1 MKTIKELGKPTK
13 ETEMLRIWDKGKD
26 KECKKDYEDKGFMID
41 LGDGIEMKAIGF
53 TEVRKK
59 DTNELMFAYKFK
71 HEAQFILYYIPK
83 ENQEIKKTM
92 KMLKLIASQIN
103 YELQDLKENMKSMKA
118 EIKIM
123 KKNDN

>member
-26 KECKKDYEDKGFMID
+26 KECKKDYKGFMID
-41 LGDGIEMKAIGF
+41 LGDGIEMKAIDF
-53 TEVRKK
+53 TEMRDKK
-59 DTNELMFAYKFK
+59 TNELVFAYKFK

-83 ENQEIKKTM
+83 ENKEIEKIM
-92 KMLKLIASQIN
+92 EFLKIIASQIN
-103 YELQDLKENMKSMKA
+103 YGLQDLKENMKSMKA

>member
-13 ETEMLRIWDKGKD
+13 ETEMLRIWDKGD
-26 KECKKDYEDKGFMID
+26 KECKKDYDKGFMID
-41 LGDGIEMKAIGF
+41 LGDGIEMKAIDF
-53 TEVRKK
+53 TEMRDKK
-59 DTNELMFAYKFK
+59 TNELVFAYKFK

-83 ENQEIKKTM
+83 ENKEIEKIM
-92 KMLKLIASQIN
+92 EFLKIIASQIN
-103 YELQDLKENMKSMKA
+103 YGLQDLKENMKSMKA